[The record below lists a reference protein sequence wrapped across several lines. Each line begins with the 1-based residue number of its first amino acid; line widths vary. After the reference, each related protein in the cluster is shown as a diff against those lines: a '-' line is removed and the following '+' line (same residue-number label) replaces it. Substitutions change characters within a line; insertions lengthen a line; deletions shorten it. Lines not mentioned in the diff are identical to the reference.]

1 MQHQG
6 AAMMVDGARQWVRFE
21 QVHYDS
27 EDFAQIGWDFVQT
40 GRVKTGQV
48 ACAKAQVMR
57 QRDIV
62 DFGVGWIAKH
72 RRASS

>member
-1 MQHQG
+1 
-6 AAMMVDGARQWVRFE
+6 VRFE

-40 GRVKTGQV
+40 GTVKTGQV
-48 ACAKAQVMR
+48 ACAKAQLMR

-62 DFGVGWIAKH
+62 DFGVNWISHK
-72 RRASS
+72 RPASKT